1 MNKVILM
8 GRLTSDPELR
18 QTNSGLSL
26 CNFSIAVNRRF
37 NKDETDFFNCV
48 AWRQTAEFISK
59 YFIKGQQILLIG
71 ELNNESFTD
80 KCGNKRTVT
89 KVVVDEVNFCGSKS
103 EGGANQSTPT
113 KTADEVL
120 AELKDFEELGEDD
133 DDKTPF

>member
-59 YFIKGQQILLIG
+59 YFGKGQQILLSG

-80 KCGNKRTVT
+80 KGGNKRTVT
-89 KVVVDEVNFCGSKS
+89 KVVVDEVNFCGSKN
-103 EGGANQSTPT
+103 EGSANQSTPT